1 MSRNFNKK
9 FEEILFSDEESF
21 EEEQQKVEYPS
32 NYYVDSI
39 KFSDVLKSI
48 GIETDLFDDIILPFT
63 LMPHQ
68 VKGLHLGL
76 VYDRFGLY
84 DEMRTGKTIIMQLI
98 ALFYARYNLKTVLL
112 MPPVLF
118 DQFVDTFNEIKNHGL
133 KIKVLSGTAKAKQD
147 LLDNLMLGVVPAP
160 DVMIMTK
167 EMFGGPHGKKGKY
180 SVKNYEKLM
189 KSYHNLTWDECHI
202 GTQDEGSTIFKAVE
216 KFTDK
221 EDSRLILSTG
231 TPINSELKGI
241 YPQIRLKTPEAYKS
255 RRHFDYQHVI
265 YNNIVVRS
273 NPTPTNPS
281 GERSVNVIDGYKDVE
296 TLHSW
301 LYTKATRAL
310 RSQVLDVKLPNI
322 QTIPISLSGPHL
334 KLYKHLIKTQI
345 AQLSE
350 TEIAD
355 LTQQQALRQFA
366 LRMITD
372 PTFAGEEGEKIKD
385 VAVIQAIKTLLETVN
400 VSDNKVLLFA
410 NFNHSVEYL
419 ATQFQYLNPAVIY
432 GPNSSEKNREE
443 IRRFKTNAD
452 CRMAVLNPQ
461 TGGVGVTFGDVTQF
475 SIFAEPVSVPGLF
488 EQAAS
493 RTILRG
499 QKEPSI
505 TYILRIKDTLSEKMI
520 ERMLK
525 KGSEIQEVVKDKRS
539 LMTEFCL

>member
-1 MSRNFNKK
+1 MSRNFNRK
-9 FEEILFSDEESF
+9 FEEILFSDQESF
-21 EEEQQKVEYPS
+21 EEEKPKVEYPS
-32 NYYVDSI
+32 NYYVDST
-39 KFSDVLKSI
+39 KFSDVLKSV
-48 GIETDLFDDIILPFT
+48 GVETNLFDDVILPFT

-98 ALFYARYNLKTVLL
+98 ALFYARYNRKTVLL

-147 LLDNLMLGVVPAP
+147 LLDNLMLGVIPAP

-202 GTQDEGSTIFKAVE
+202 GTQDESSTIFKAVE
-216 KFTDK
+216 KFIDK

-265 YNNIVVRS
+265 HKNIVIRT
-273 NPTPTNPS
+273 NPTPMNPS
-281 GERSVNVIDGYKDVE
+281 GERSVNVIEGYKDVD
-296 TLHSW
+296 TLSNW

-310 RSQVLDVKLPNI
+310 RAEVLDVKLPNTQI
-322 QTIPISLSGPHL
+322 IPISLSGPHL
-334 KLYKHLIKTQI
+334 KLYKKLIKTQI
-345 AQLSE
+345 AELSE

-372 PTFAGEEGEKIKD
+372 PTFAGQEGEKIKD
-385 VAVIQAIKTLLETVN
+385 LAVIQAIKTLLDTVN

-419 ATQFQYLNPAVIY
+419 AAQFQYLNPAVIY

-443 IRRFKTNAD
+443 IRRFKTNTD
-452 CRMAVLNPQ
+452 CRIAVLNPQ
-461 TGGVGVTFGDVTQF
+461 TGGVGTTYGDVTQV

-488 EQAAS
+488 EQAAA
-493 RTILRG
+493 RTILKG
-499 QKEPSI
+499 QTEPSV

-520 ERMLK
+520 ERMLL
-525 KGSEIQEVVKDKRS
+525 KGSEIQEVVKDKHS

>member
-98 ALFYARYNLKTVLL
+98 VLFYARYNLKTVLL